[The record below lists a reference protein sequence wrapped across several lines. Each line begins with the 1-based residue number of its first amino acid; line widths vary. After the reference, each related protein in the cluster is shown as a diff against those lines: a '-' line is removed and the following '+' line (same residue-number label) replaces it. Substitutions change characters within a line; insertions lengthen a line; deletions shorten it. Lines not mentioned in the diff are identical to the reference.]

1 MKRIALTVS
10 AILLLFATAEPK
22 QKKAQPKKQEATS
35 VQQEAMKVLMS
46 GFSTDP
52 RFTWKTQ
59 QDEAQR
65 ICSQYPSME
74 AMPAQAIQ
82 KVIQLSQADLRYP
95 QWGIFWG
102 DWREGKKIVENPRG
116 GRFASYGFS
125 DSPTDKGGN
134 CYACHLIEKGMP
146 GGTMGPNLY
155 QYGKRW
161 NITKENMNTQ
171 EALERVK
178 AVYNI
183 IYNSWSAFP
192 CSSMPRFG
200 HNGALSPEDVM
211 NIVTYLLHP
220 DSPVNK

>member
-1 MKRIALTVS
+1 MKKVALT
-10 AILLLFATAEPK
+10 ATALLLLFGAAQPQ

-35 VQQEAMKVLMS
+35 TQQEAMKVLMS
-46 GFSTDP
+46 GISPDP
-52 RFTWKTQ
+52 RFSWKVQ

-65 ICSQYPSME
+65 ICSQYPSTE
-74 AMPAQAIQ
+74 AMPPQAVQ

-102 DWREGKKIVENPRG
+102 DWREGKKIVESARG
-116 GRFASYGFS
+116 GRFASYGFA
-125 DSPTDKGGN
+125 DNPNDRGGN

-161 NITKENMNTQ
+161 NITKENMNSP
-171 EALERVK
+171 EALERVR

-211 NIVTYLLHP
+211 NIVTFLLHP